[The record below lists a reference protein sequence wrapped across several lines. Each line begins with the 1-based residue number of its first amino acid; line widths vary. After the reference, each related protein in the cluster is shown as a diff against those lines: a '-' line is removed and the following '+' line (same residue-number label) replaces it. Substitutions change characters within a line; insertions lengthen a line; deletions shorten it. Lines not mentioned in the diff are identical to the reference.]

1 VTERSRAVVPTDTA
15 TLEIETNRR
24 IRADPTL
31 LGQLIESL
39 VHSATV
45 YDGDRVTITVT
56 DIPGGF
62 VIADDGRGVPEV
74 DREMVFETR
83 YTAGDDGTGFGL
95 AIVQEVADAHGW
107 AVALTHDEHSGV
119 RYEITGVEIVD
130 E

>member
-1 VTERSRAVVPTDTA
+1 MTERSRAVVPTDTA

-107 AVALTHDEHSGV
+107 TVALTDGEHGGA